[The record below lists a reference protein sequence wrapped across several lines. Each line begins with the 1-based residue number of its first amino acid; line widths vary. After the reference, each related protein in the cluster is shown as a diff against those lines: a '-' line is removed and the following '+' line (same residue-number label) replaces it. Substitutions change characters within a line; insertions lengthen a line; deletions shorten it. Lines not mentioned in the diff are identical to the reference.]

1 MPLNAFPKVKTRIAP
16 SPTGNLHLGTVRT
29 ALYNVLFA
37 KKHQGEFFFRLEDT
51 DRQRSEEQFTQEILE
66 GFKWLNVSWD
76 TPGGRVTEQT
86 SSRLRRT
93 NDRSVLQVHEDHEDD
108 ENAEIGVPLHAPE
121 TLVGLGEDGIV
132 RQSLREAV
140 HSSYI
145 ERLINEG
152 KAYRCFAT
160 VEELDAMREAQ
171 KARKEIERYDNRS
184 RTVSK
189 DDSEKL
195 LSEGKPHVVRL
206 NLGADHVITWLDL
219 IRGEVSINT
228 KDLGGDP
235 VIQKSTGQ
243 VLYNFAVVID
253 DYEMQISHILR
264 GEDHISNTA
273 KQIAIYEALGFPI
286 PEFGHLPLIFTKDKQ
301 KLSKRKHGDIASVN
315 TYKTQ
320 GYLAKALV
328 NYLLGTSYNSAK
340 YGEIF
345 TIPEAAEDFQIT
357 SVSKS
362 PAIYDIQK
370 LNWYNRDYISK
381 LNYEEI
387 LTYVSRFSRFD
398 LENNS
403 LFNSSQIQL
412 IIESIQES
420 LDKFEQIDE
429 HINYFFEDF
438 KLDDSALVTIAE
450 EGKEVIHEFISLIES
465 GSLDF
470 ADQNSIKNGINSIGE
485 KLNLKGK
492 KLFFPIRVAI
502 SAKTSGPELGFIAVL
517 LGKEKIIERLNSAL
531 LETSHQN

>member
-1 MPLNAFPKVKTRIAP
+1 MPSNTFTKVKTRIAP

-51 DRQRSEEQFTQEILE
+51 DRERSEEHFTQEILE
-66 GFKWLNVSWD
+66 GFEWLNISWD
-76 TPGGRVTEQT
+76 KP
-86 SSRLRRT
+86 SSL
-93 NDRSVLQVHEDHEDD
+93 NPS
-108 ENAEIGVPLHAPE
+108 E
-121 TLVGLGEDGIV
+121 TIVGLAEDGIV
-132 RQSLREAV
+132 RQSFREAV
-140 HSSYI
+140 HSKYI
-145 ERLINEG
+145 EKLITEG

-171 KARKEIERYDNRS
+171 RARKEIEKYDNRS
-184 RTVSK
+184 RTISEI
-189 DDSEKL
+189 DSEKL
-195 LSEGKPHVVRL
+195 LEEGKPHVIRL
-206 NLGADHVITWLDL
+206 NLGEDHVITWLDL

-273 KQIAIYEALGFPI
+273 KQIAIYEALNFPI

-315 TYKTQ
+315 TYKKQ

-328 NYLLGTSYNSAK
+328 NYLLGTSYNSTK

-345 TIPEAAEDFQIT
+345 TVDEAAEDFQIT

-370 LNWYNRDYISK
+370 LNWYNRYYISK
-381 LNYEEI
+381 LSYQEVLSN
-387 LTYVSRFSRFD
+387 VSGFSKFN

-403 LFNSSQIQL
+403 QFNPSQIQS

-438 KLDDSALVTIAE
+438 KLNDSNLVTILD
-450 EGKEVIHEFISLIES
+450 EGKEVIQEFISLIES
-465 GSLDF
+465 DSLDF
-470 ADQNSIKNGINSIGE
+470 TDQNSIKNNINSIGE
-485 KLNLKGK
+485 KLSIKGK

-517 LGKEKIIERLNSAL
+517 IGKEKITKRLNSAL
-531 LETSHQN
+531 LETSHRG